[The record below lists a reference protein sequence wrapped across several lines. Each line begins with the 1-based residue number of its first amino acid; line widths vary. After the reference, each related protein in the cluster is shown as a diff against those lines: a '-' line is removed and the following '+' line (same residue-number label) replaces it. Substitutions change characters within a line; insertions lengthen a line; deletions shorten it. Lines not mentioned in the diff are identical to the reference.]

1 MRRDSFL
8 KMASQN
14 VDDTASAGMATADGD
29 QPGQVCGSDVPAAG
43 KRLRLEL
50 LALMTSRDAMI
61 SAFPEDRDIFDWVAT
76 IHGPAGTAY
85 ENLVYRLRMKFPP
98 NYPCAG
104 PVVQFETPC
113 FHPNVDDLGNI
124 CLDILKDQWTALLD
138 VRTVL
143 LSIQSLLAEPNVAS
157 PLNAYAAEIW
167 TNQELYKKAVL
178 EKYGM
183 TTKGAGES
191 PE

>member
-1 MRRDSFL
+1 
-8 KMASQN
+8 MASQN
-14 VDDTASAGMATADGD
+14 VDDTASAGMATGDGD
-29 QPGQVCGSDVPAAG
+29 QPGQASRLNVPAAAN
-43 KRLRLEL
+43 RLRQEL
-50 LALMTSRDAMI
+50 LALMTCGDAMV
-61 SAFPEDRDIFDWVAT
+61 SAFPEDQDIFDWVAT

-104 PVVQFETPC
+104 P
-113 FHPNVDDLGNI
+113 
-124 CLDILKDQWTALLD
+124 DQWTALLD

-157 PLNAYAAEIW
+157 PLNAYAAEMW

-178 EKYGM
+178 DKYEMAAKATGAKVLSEK
-183 TTKGAGES
+183 
-191 PE
+191 PP

>member
-1 MRRDSFL
+1 
-8 KMASQN
+8 MASQN
-14 VDDTASAGMATADGD
+14 VDDTASAGMATGEGD
-29 QPGQVCGSDVPAAG
+29 QPGQACCPDVPAAA
-43 KRLRLEL
+43 KRLRQEL
-50 LALMTSRDAMI
+50 LALMTCGDAMI

-98 NYPCAG
+98 NYPCTG

-178 EKYGM
+178 EKYEM
-183 TTKGAGES
+183 ATRATGES